1 MKKCL
6 FLLVILLITGNTQAQ
21 YNEVMKNKI
30 IDLKAVV
37 NAETLTY
44 YGLDFSFLKYVRP
57 KMALEDDALRKYLGA
72 WFEFY
77 QKEIPQQDYLFRWLG
92 FDHYNFDSNTAQSRI
107 DSVAKDWVVITTP
120 EIEIEDI
127 AKAIGSFNLKGDSG
141 LGFVIHPVEFNHIEE
156 NAKCYFTF
164 FDIATRD
171 ILWITETTGNINGN
185 GTSQWYG
192 FAMVEC
198 TRNYIDKVYKR
209 NLKR

>member
-1 MKKCL
+1 MRKCL
-6 FLLVILLITGNTQAQ
+6 FILAILLIAEKAPAQ
-21 YNEVMKNKI
+21 YNEVIKNKI
-30 IDLKAVV
+30 IDAKAVV

-57 KMALEDDALRKYLGA
+57 KMALEDDVLRKYLGA

-77 QKEIPQQDYLFRWLG
+77 QKEIPPRSFLFRWLG
-92 FDHYNFDSNTAQSRI
+92 FKHYNFDSSSAQSRI
-107 DSVAKDWVVITTP
+107 DSVARDWVVVTTP
-120 EIEIEDI
+120 EIEIEEI
-127 AKAIGSFNLKGDSG
+127 AETIKSYSLKGDTG

-171 ILWITETTGNINGN
+171 ILWIAETTGNINGN

-192 FAMVEC
+192 YAMVEC
-198 TRNYIDKVYKR
+198 TRNYIDQVYKK
-209 NLKR
+209 NIKK

>member
-6 FLLVILLITGNTQAQ
+6 FILVILLIAEKMPAQ

-37 NAETLTY
+37 NAETMTY
-44 YGLDFSFLKYVRP
+44 YGLDFSLLRYVRP
-57 KMALEDDALRKYLGA
+57 KVASGDDELRKYLGA

-77 QKEIPQQDYLFRWLG
+77 QKEIPPRSFLFRWLG
-92 FDHYNFDSNTAQSRI
+92 FKHNNFDSSSAQSRI
-107 DSVAKDWVVITTP
+107 DSVARDWVVITTP
-120 EIEIEDI
+120 EVEIAEI
-127 AKAIGSFNLKGDSG
+127 AEAIRSFNLKGDTG

-164 FDIATRD
+164 FDIATRN
-171 ILWITETTGNINGN
+171 ILWIAETTGNINGN
-185 GTSQWYG
+185 GTTQWYG

-209 NLKR
+209 DIKK